1 MKNIFHIL
9 LLINLFNYNNCFHL
23 NNIFL
28 SRRNMLNHAL
38 FSSTLISDNNQ
49 INNIQMNN
57 NHMNNIYLIN
67 SNAND
72 NYNEIYNDNNNEINN
87 ENNYYINKNLD
98 KNDFNNYY
106 KKSHLYSKSNIFF
119 NGELNDESCFKL
131 SEALLKHKNNLIFNS
146 DQGNHINLYIQ
157 SPGGSLLPTL
167 AVVDEILNSEIPVY
181 TYIRGYAAS
190 AATLLSVA
198 GRHRI
203 MYNHSLMMIHSVRTH
218 QEVTTYNEVK
228 NIYENLD
235 VFMKIIKEIYLGNS
249 NIDENLLNELLLKD
263 SWITSSQAL
272 EYGLI
277 DEVL

>member
-9 LLINLFNYNNCFHL
+9 LILINISINYSFHF

-28 SRRNMLNHAL
+28 SRRNILNYAL
-38 FSSTLISDNNQ
+38 FSPTI
-49 INNIQMNN
+49 INDNIQMNN
-57 NHMNNIYLIN
+57 LY
-67 SNAND
+67 S
-72 NYNEIYNDNNNEINN
+72 NNNTDYDKPNI
-87 ENNYYINKNLD
+87 YINKKLN
-98 KNDFNNYY
+98 KEDFANYH

-131 SEALLKHKNNLIFNS
+131 SEALLNHKNNLILNS

-167 AVVDEILNSEIPVY
+167 GVVDEILNSEIPVY

-198 GRHRI
+198 GKHRL
-203 MYNHSLMMIHSVRTH
+203 MYNHSLMMVHCVRTH

-228 NIYENLD
+228 DIYENLD
-235 VFMKIIKEIYLGNS
+235 VFMKIIKDIYLDNS
-249 NIDENLLNELLLKD
+249 NIDEKLLDELLLKD
-263 SWITSSQAL
+263 SWLTSSQSL
-272 EYGLI
+272 KYGLI
-277 DEVL
+277 DEIL

>member
-9 LLINLFNYNNCFHL
+9 LILNNISLNYSFHF

-28 SRRNMLNHAL
+28 SRRNILNYAF
-38 FSSTLISDNNQ
+38 FSPTLINE
-49 INNIQMNN
+49 NIQMNN
-57 NHMNNIYLIN
+57 LYSNN
-67 SNAND
+67 SN
-72 NYNEIYNDNNNEINN
+72 YNKQNI
-87 ENNYYINKNLD
+87 YINKKL
-98 KNDFNNYY
+98 KKEEFNNYD

-131 SEALLKHKNNLIFNS
+131 SEALINHKNNLILNS

-167 AVVDEILNSEIPVY
+167 AVVDEILNSEIPIY

-198 GRHRI
+198 GKHRI
-203 MYNHSLMMIHSVRTH
+203 MYNHSLMMIHCVRTQ

-228 NIYENLD
+228 DIYENLD
-235 VFMKIIKEIYLGNS
+235 VFMKIIKDIYLDNS
-249 NIDENLLNELLLKD
+249 NIDEKILDELLLKD
-263 SWITSSQAL
+263 SWLTSSQSL
-272 EYGLI
+272 KYGLI
-277 DEVL
+277 DEIL